1 MPSRLRRQ
9 TNVRRG
15 YVKTIV
21 TKMAQKLQSKAH
33 RKRMET
39 TNRLLPLGSLQ
50 RNCVQKKILGG
61 FWIWWVRAGSSP
73 RNWLNKSTL
82 VSGKNWNLVLMIAP
96 KNWRC
101 GDCIMFS
108 RRLVSAK
115 WGIKK
120 HWKSHGGRGVHYGQF
135 GNFAAFAPRL
145 DWGDLAGQGVGLIS
159 G

>member
-1 MPSRLRRQ
+1 MPSRLCRQ

-21 TKMAQKLQSKAH
+21 TWRKNFNPKHTGKEWKPPIGCCLWESPTKLC
-33 RKRMET
+33 
-39 TNRLLPLGSLQ
+39 P
-50 RNCVQKKILGG
+50 KKILGG

-82 VSGKNWNLVLMIAP
+82 VSGKNWNLVLMIGP

-101 GDCIMFS
+101 GDCIMFW

-115 WGIKK
+115 WGKK